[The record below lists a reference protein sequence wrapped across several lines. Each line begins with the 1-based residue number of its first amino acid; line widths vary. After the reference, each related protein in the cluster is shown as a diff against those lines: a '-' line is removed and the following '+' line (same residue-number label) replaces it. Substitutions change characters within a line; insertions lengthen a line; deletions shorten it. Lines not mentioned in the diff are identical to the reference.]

1 MKLKYEI
8 AVVATGILLV
18 AAPLLFWR
26 RAPRFIKEFFGA
38 VSAPLNLAIFRI
50 VLFVVVFFSFSVHNI
65 AWYGSIPQ
73 ELRFPPPGLY
83 LVLQHLPLNE
93 DLAWYTSLL
102 LVIFCLTSIA
112 GLFTRFSIIASLF
125 LSLYVLGIPQ
135 FFGKVNHYHHL
146 VWFMAILAV
155 SPCADVLSIDAVRA
169 SWKRADRGIT
179 EPPEPSQAYALP
191 LRFVWLIMGVIYFSA
206 GFWKVWT
213 AGIAWGWSDNPRNL
227 MYNKWMELSGWT
239 PVFRIDHYPF
249 LYKISGVS
257 TLLFELSF
265 IFLIFFPS
273 VRFLAP
279 LGGLVFHNM
288 TNLFMRISFV
298 GLQACY
304 VAFVD
309 WRKLFRYVGRK
320 LFKKDM
326 YIVFDGNCKRCRRT
340 IASFRV
346 FDILERVIYVNALDD
361 TALRTHQ
368 LSWLNADEIL
378 RDIYAVV
385 GQETW
390 AGFSSY
396 RVWIKRL
403 PLLWPLL
410 PFLYLW
416 PIELLG
422 QRIYR
427 HVADSRA
434 CDPSEAR
441 SLAFQKN
448 ASNRKAIA
456 LIAGTGA
463 LITYAAVLT
472 AVGKIYTWPISGYP
486 TFEDIDKPEVD
497 VLVIAVEKQDGS
509 LTQISP
515 LKQESLGEL
524 PPERLMGMLNHL
536 LAVENETERRARLQA
551 FWRLWSQANPNLRT
565 AVDVKFYRDT
575 LSSLPENQGND
586 PIRRK
591 LVYEFR
597 P

>member
-8 AVVATGILLV
+8 AIVATGILLV
-18 AAPLLFWR
+18 VGPLLFWR
-26 RAPRFIKEFFGA
+26 RAPRFVKEFFGA

-50 VLFVVVFFSFSVHNI
+50 VLFVFVLLSFSVHNT
-65 AWYGSIPQ
+65 AWYGSLPH

-83 LVLQHLPLNE
+83 LVLEHLPLNE
-93 DLAWYTSLL
+93 DLAWFASLL
-102 LVIFCLTSIA
+102 LVIFCLTSIV
-112 GLFTRFSIIASLF
+112 GVFTRFSIIASFF

-155 SPCADVLSIDAVRA
+155 SPCADVLSVDAVWA
-169 SWKRADRGIT
+169 SWKRADLGVT
-179 EPPEPSQAYALP
+179 EPPEPSQVYALP
-191 LRFVWLIMGVIYFSA
+191 LRFVWLTLGVIYFSA
-206 GFWKVWT
+206 GFWKLWT
-213 AGIAWGWSDNPRNL
+213 GGIAWAWSDNPRNL

-239 PVFRIDHYPF
+239 PIFRIDHYPF

-257 TLLFELSF
+257 TLVFELSF
-265 IFLIFFPS
+265 IVLIFFPS

-279 LGGLVFHNM
+279 VGGLLFHNM
-288 TNLFMRISFV
+288 TSLFMRIGFLE
-298 GLQACY
+298 LQACY
-304 VAFVD
+304 VVFVD
-309 WRKLFRYVGRK
+309 WRKFFRFVGNK
-320 LFKKDM
+320 LFNQDL
-326 YIVFDGNCKRCRRT
+326 YIVYDGNCKLCRRT

-346 FDILERVIYVNALDD
+346 VDILERVNYVNALDD
-361 TALRTHQ
+361 AALRNHQ
-368 LSWLNADEIL
+368 LSWLNADDIL
-378 RDIYAVV
+378 RDIHAVV
-385 GQETW
+385 GRETW
-390 AGFSSY
+390 TGFSAY
-396 RVWIKRL
+396 RVWIKRI
-403 PLLWPLL
+403 PLLWPFL

-416 PIELLG
+416 PIKRLG

-434 CDPSEAR
+434 CDLSEGR
-441 SLAFQKN
+441 SVAFQSN
-448 ASNRKAIA
+448 ARNRKAIG
-456 LIAGTGA
+456 LIAATGA
-463 LITYAAVLT
+463 LITYVAILT

-509 LTQISP
+509 VTQINP
-515 LKQESLGEL
+515 LSQDRPREL
-524 PPERLMGMLNHL
+524 APERMMGMLNHL

-551 FWRLWSQANPNLRT
+551 FWRLWAQGNPTLSA

-575 LSSLPENQGND
+575 LSSLPENQGNNL
-586 PIRRK
+586 IQRK

>member
-8 AVVATGILLV
+8 AVVVAGILLV
-18 AAPLLFWR
+18 LAPLLLWR
-26 RAPRFIKEFFGA
+26 RAPGFVKDFFGA

-50 VLFVVVFFSFSVHNI
+50 VLFVVVLLSFSVHNI
-65 AWYGSIPQ
+65 AWYGSIPK

-93 DLAWYTSLL
+93 DLAWFTSLL

-112 GLFTRFSIIASLF
+112 GVFTRFSIIASFF

-155 SPCADVLSIDAVRA
+155 SPCADALSIDAVRA

-179 EPPEPSQAYALP
+179 GPPEPSQAYALP

-213 AGIAWGWSDNPRNL
+213 GGIAWAWSDNPRNL

-239 PVFRIDHYPF
+239 PIFRIDHYPF
-249 LYKISGVS
+249 LYKMSGVF

-265 IFLIFFPS
+265 IFLIFFPM

-279 LGGLVFHNM
+279 VGGLFFHNM
-288 TNLFMRISFV
+288 TNLFMKISFA

-309 WRKLFRYVGRK
+309 WQRLFRYVGHK
-320 LFKKDM
+320 LFKQDM
-326 YIVFDGNCKRCRRT
+326 YIVFDGNCKLCRRT

-361 TALRTHQ
+361 TALIAHQ
-368 LSWLNADEIL
+368 LSWLNADAIL
-378 RDIYAVV
+378 RDMHAVV
-385 GQETW
+385 GQDAW

-416 PIELLG
+416 PIDLLG

-441 SLAFQKN
+441 SLAVQEN
-448 ASNRKAIA
+448 AMNRKAVA

-497 VLVIAVEKQDGS
+497 VLMIAVEKQDGS
-509 LTQISP
+509 ITQISP
-515 LKQESLGEL
+515 LRHESLGEL

-536 LAVENETERRARLQA
+536 LAVENETERRARLQS
-551 FWRLWSQANPNLRT
+551 FWTLWAQENPTLRT

-575 LSSLPENQGND
+575 LSSLPENQGNNL
-586 PIRRK
+586 IRRK